1 MAVNDSQLANTQV
14 NYRSRKFARK
24 SPPRHPTVA
33 PIASFGVAFLLS
45 LDAGTTGVRTLLL
58 DQAGEVVDL
67 EYRELT
73 QHYPAPGLVEQ
84 SADEIW
90 RLTAATL
97 DAVVNRASA
106 DGRAIASVG
115 ITNQRETVIA
125 WDRQTGAVLG
135 PALVWQDKRTAA
147 TCAELRADGHLDLV
161 RATTGLVLDPYFS
174 ATKMAWLLEH
184 HDLGHASGL
193 ALGTV
198 DSWLLWNLTGGIDGG
213 VFATDPSNAS
223 RTMLFDLA
231 GQVWSPAM
239 AELFGVPI
247 DALPEVRPSCGRF
260 GTVQSDAAPGAIG
273 LPISGILGDQQS
285 ALFGQACFTP
295 GMVKATYGTGAFV
308 LAQVGADVP
317 APAEGLLATTAWDL
331 GSLGGVSYA
340 LEGSAFVAGAAIQW
354 LRDELGIIASAAETE
369 ALARSVESAD
379 GLSFIP
385 AFVGLGSPWWDD
397 SARGALVGIT
407 RGSGRG
413 ALARAV
419 VESLAFEVRAIT
431 DAMADATGRPLIAMR
446 ADGGAAAM
454 DLLLATQAAQS
465 QLRVM
470 RPRSLETT
478 ALGAAAIAG
487 LAEGIFTSL
496 DDIAA
501 CCTPAATF
509 EPDGDPALL
518 DVAYKTW
525 LDALARSRDWA
536 ERS

>member
-1 MAVNDSQLANTQV
+1 
-14 NYRSRKFARK
+14 
-24 SPPRHPTVA
+24 
-33 PIASFGVAFLLS
+33 VAFLLS

-58 DQAGEVVDL
+58 DASGEVVDL

-84 SADEIW
+84 SAEEIW
-90 RLTAATL
+90 RLTADTL
-97 DAVVNRASA
+97 EAVVTRAS
-106 DGRAIASVG
+106 DLGRVIASVG

-125 WDRQTGAVLG
+125 WDRRTGAVLG

-147 TCAELRADGHLDLV
+147 TCSQLRSDGHLDLV
-161 RATTGLVLDPYFS
+161 RSTTGLVLDPYFS

-184 HDLGHASGL
+184 HDLARFDAL

-198 DSWLLWNLTGGIDGG
+198 DSWLLWNLTGGADGG
-213 VFATDPSNAS
+213 TFATDPSNAS
-223 RTMLFDLA
+223 RTMLFDLTRQA
-231 GQVWSPAM
+231 WSPEM
-239 AELFGVPI
+239 AALFGVPLG
-247 DALPEVRPSCGRF
+247 AMAEVRPSCGRF
-260 GTVQSDAAPGAIG
+260 GTIRSDAAPSARG

-285 ALFGQACFTP
+285 ALFGQACFAP

-308 LAQVGADVP
+308 LAQVGAEVP
-317 APAEGLLATTAWDL
+317 SPTDGLLATTAWDL
-331 GSLGGVSYA
+331 GHHGGVAFA

-354 LRDELGIIASAAETE
+354 LRDELGIIASATETE
-369 ALARSVESAD
+369 ALARSVESSD

-431 DAMADATGRPLIAMR
+431 DAMAEATGVPLVALR

-478 ALGAAAIAG
+478 ALGAATIAG
-487 LAEGIFTSL
+487 LAEGVFASL
-496 DDIAA
+496 EEVAS
-501 CCTPAATF
+501 CCTPAETF
-509 EPDGDPALL
+509 EPDGDPAML
-518 DVAYKTW
+518 DVAYRSW
-525 LDALARSRDWA
+525 LDALERSRGWA
-536 ERS
+536 ERA